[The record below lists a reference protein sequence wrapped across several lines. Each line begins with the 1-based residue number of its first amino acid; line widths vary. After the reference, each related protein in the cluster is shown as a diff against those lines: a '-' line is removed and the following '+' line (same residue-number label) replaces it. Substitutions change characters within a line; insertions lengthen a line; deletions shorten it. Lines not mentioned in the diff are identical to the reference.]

1 VVVVAPETLPDGTIL
16 LDATSAATLE
26 AVREAQ
32 TELAEWRSRG
42 HDTVHVVGHIADTT
56 LEEADA
62 LGRRTVRLNIGHF
75 VVVGGLARV
84 IHLAAEQEGSWDGE
98 SLPCSD
104 ESVAYDEVS
113 RMRGDSVVVLVT
125 SSTECDMAGL
135 VARLKGES

>member
-1 VVVVAPETLPDGTIL
+1 MTPHTLIDGTIL
-16 LDATSAATLE
+16 LDATTAITLDE
-26 AVREAQ
+26 VRDAQ

-56 LEEADA
+56 LEELDA

-75 VVVGGLARV
+75 VVVGGMARV
-84 IHLAAEQEGSWDGE
+84 VHLAAEQEGSWDGE

-104 ESVAYDEVS
+104 ESGAYDEVT
-113 RMRGDSVVVLVT
+113 RLRGDSVVVLVT

>member
-1 VVVVAPETLPDGTIL
+1 MTPETLADGTIL
-16 LDATSAATLE
+16 LDATNAVTLD

-42 HDTVHVVGHIADTT
+42 HDTVHVVGHIANTT
-56 LEEADA
+56 LEELDA

-75 VVVGGLARV
+75 VVVGSSARV
-84 IHLAAEQEGSWDGE
+84 VHLAAEQEGSWDGE

-104 ESVAYDEVS
+104 EAIAYDEVS

-125 SSTECDMAGL
+125 SSTEYDMAGL

>member
-1 VVVVAPETLPDGTIL
+1 MTPQTLIDGTIL
-16 LDATSAATLE
+16 LDASTAVTLN
-26 AVREAQ
+26 AVRDAQ

-56 LEEADA
+56 LEELDA

-75 VVVGGLARV
+75 VVVGGMARV
-84 IHLAAEQEGSWDGE
+84 VHLAAEQEGSWDGE

-104 ESVAYDEVS
+104 ESGAYDEVT
-113 RMRGDSVVVLVT
+113 RLRGNSVVVLVT

>member
-1 VVVVAPETLPDGTIL
+1 MATVTPQTLSDGTL
-16 LDATSAATLE
+16 LIDATSAVTVD
-26 AVREAQ
+26 AVRDAQ

-42 HDTVHVVGHIADTT
+42 HDTVHVIGHIAEASM
-56 LEEADA
+56 EELDA
-62 LGRRTVRLNIGHF
+62 IGRRNVRLNIGHF
-75 VVVGGLARV
+75 VVVGARARIV
-84 IHLAAEQEGSWDGE
+84 NLAAEMEGSWDGE

-113 RMRGDSVVVLVT
+113 RMRGESVVVLVT

>member
-1 VVVVAPETLPDGTIL
+1 MTPQTLIDGTIL
-16 LDATSAATLE
+16 LDASTAVTLN
-26 AVREAQ
+26 AVRDAQ

-56 LEEADA
+56 IEELDA

-75 VVVGGLARV
+75 LVVGGMARV
-84 IHLAAEQEGSWDGE
+84 VHLAAEQEGSWDGE

-104 ESVAYDEVS
+104 ESGAYDEVT
-113 RMRGDSVVVLVT
+113 RLRGNSVVVLVT